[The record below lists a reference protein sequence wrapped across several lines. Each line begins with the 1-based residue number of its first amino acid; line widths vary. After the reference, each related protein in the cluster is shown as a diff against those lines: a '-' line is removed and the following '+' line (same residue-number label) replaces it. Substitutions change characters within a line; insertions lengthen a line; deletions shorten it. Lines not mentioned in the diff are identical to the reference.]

1 MTSSIKYVGMDV
13 HKQHADFPIMPTT
26 SRRRQL
32 GGAGVASKVGIIR
45 GSLGKPTACHQDG
58 IVPA

>member
-13 HKQHADFPIMPTT
+13 HKQHADIPIMPTT

-45 GSLGKPTACHQDG
+45 GSLEKPTTCHQGG